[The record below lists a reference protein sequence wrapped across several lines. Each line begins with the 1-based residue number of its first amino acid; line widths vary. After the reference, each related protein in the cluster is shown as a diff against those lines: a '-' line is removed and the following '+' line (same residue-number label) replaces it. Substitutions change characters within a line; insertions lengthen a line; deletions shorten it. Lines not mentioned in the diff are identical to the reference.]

1 MGPKAEQKSK
11 NWNENVPLDRIQTN
25 KARNSRGLVN
35 FDNHWQ
41 FFVIVCGWI
50 GSSNPAKDNNK
61 KVPTNNEK
69 QIINFET
76 NFFDETS
83 FSGFLGQK

>member
-1 MGPKAEQKSK
+1 M
-11 NWNENVPLDRIQTN
+11 
-25 KARNSRGLVN
+25 N

-41 FFVIVCGWI
+41 FLVIVFGWI

-69 QIINFET
+69 RIVNFEANLFYET
-76 NFFDETS
+76 FFSD
-83 FSGFLGQK
+83 FLGQK

>member
-1 MGPKAEQKSK
+1 MPCK
-11 NWNENVPLDRIQTN
+11 QTN
-25 KARNSRGLVN
+25 KSRNSRGLVN

-41 FFVIVCGWI
+41 FFAIICGWI
-50 GSSNPAKDNNK
+50 GRSNPAKDNNK

-69 QIINFET
+69 KIINFEA

-83 FSGFLGQK
+83 FSGFFGQK

>member
-1 MGPKAEQKSK
+1 MPCK
-11 NWNENVPLDRIQTN
+11 QTN
-25 KARNSRGLVN
+25 KSRNSRGLVN

-69 QIINFET
+69 RIVNFEA
-76 NFFDETS
+76 NFFEETS
-83 FSGFLGQK
+83 YSDFLGQK

>member
-1 MGPKAEQKSK
+1 MAIGFE
-11 NWNENVPLDRIQTN
+11 QTN
-25 KARNSRGLVN
+25 KLRNARGLVN

-41 FFVIVCGWI
+41 FFVIFCGWI

-69 QIINFET
+69 KIINFKA
-76 NFFDETS
+76 NFVDETVIS
-83 FSGFLGQK
+83 CVSGHE

>member
-1 MGPKAEQKSK
+1 M
-11 NWNENVPLDRIQTN
+11 
-25 KARNSRGLVN
+25 N
-35 FDNHWQ
+35 FDNNWQ

-61 KVPTNNEK
+61 NVPTNNEK